1 MSLPAVSVVTVLP
14 PLAEQAERLI
24 SLGLIADPDA
34 LRAEASRLATATP
47 VGSLLVL
54 HERVLPASKLAHL
67 MQRPAPGRAGAAGEV
82 REGFVVEDMTDVDE
96 FVPTMA
102 MPGGPYVVRG
112 LDRGDE
118 FASVRPADAVPV
130 IEERGR
136 SPLTLVE
143 GLHWAIQDDGVLER
157 NHCYMTIGSRKQRAN
172 GTFDARTPALW
183 ISNGTG
189 RDGRERKGAPKVGWC
204 WWRNHHTWLGIAS
217 CAARS
222 ALQPA
227 NGGRR

>member
-1 MSLPAVSVVTVLP
+1 MPLP
-14 PLAEQAERLI
+14 PAADQARRLI
-24 SLGLIADPDA
+24 DLGITDVAGVDPQAVLALAGGAADGD
-34 LRAEASRLATATP
+34 
-47 VGSLLVL
+47 LV
-54 HERVLPASKLAHL
+54 VLPAPASVLAPL
-67 MQRPAPGRAGAAGEV
+67 LGLGGRP
-82 REGFVVEDMTDVDE
+82 GFVVEDMTDVDE

-227 NGGRR
+227 SGGRR